1 MNREGFDAFQILAD
15 PLQLHRTASLAA
27 VREEGFEVR
36 HSPSDQTVAVVATAL
51 ETQVMEF
58 EEVIPI
64 DGGRELDEG
73 VEPMDILA
81 AQQFLTVQVAQ
92 NEVGIQR

>member
-1 MNREGFDAFQILAD
+1 MNREGFDTFQILAD
-15 PLQLHRTASLAA
+15 PLQLHRTASFAA
-27 VREEGFEVR
+27 VGEEGFEVR
-36 HSPSDQTVAVVATAL
+36 HSPGDQTVAVVATAL

-73 VEPMDILA
+73 VEAMDIFA
-81 AQQFLTVQVAQ
+81 AQQFLAVQVAQ